1 MDLIFLFIIVNVC
14 GYAIWRFQMSL
25 NSLDIQHK
33 TFSNLIITI
42 LFFFPIYAGGYLDI
56 DFDE

>member
-1 MDLIFLFIIVNVC
+1 MDLILLFFIINVC
-14 GYAIWRFQMSL
+14 GYFIWRLQMSL
-25 NSLDIQHK
+25 NSSDIEHK

-42 LFFFPIYAGGYLDI
+42 LFFFPLYAGGYLDI